1 MGYPSYLPVAEQYRA
16 EHGKIAKDEAH
27 SPPIH
32 ATDNRNPHMP
42 INPATL
48 SLEDLF
54 FRDLSSTM
62 SVYGGKTFHSQKFGN
77 IHIRTCSSVDLG
89 RNVITVGYYIPFWND
104 TAKLVKD
111 LFSLLDVRQLIKDD
125 LVIRAETKEPGDSD
139 TRSSSDAVFSGIVY
153 IYHEKEMSAED
164 IGALTKIY
172 TSKSIRVQFRSQS
185 YLEVTKLKAQGVI
198 QK

>member
-1 MGYPSYLPVAEQYRA
+1 M
-16 EHGKIAKDEAH
+16 
-27 SPPIH
+27 
-32 ATDNRNPHMP
+32 
-42 INPATL
+42 
-48 SLEDLF
+48 
-54 FRDLSSTM
+54 
-62 SVYGGKTFHSQKFGN
+62 
-77 IHIRTCSSVDLG
+77 DLG